1 MVQQMKLKRNER
13 AALLTALRELYARGP
28 NDPHLGICWNLG
40 NILISNKRYVDA
52 YAFVS
57 QVSMGWPLLDPCAYI
72 DTDTDGVLSVPY
84 PVGRQ
89 YDADDDRLPY
99 WEGDQLCKRTA
110 LIEYLIA
117 YLENYKA

>member
-28 NDPHLGICWNLG
+28 NDPKLGVCWNLRD
-40 NILISNKRYVDA
+40 ILSANRKKVCA
-52 YAFVS
+52 YDFVA
-57 QVSMGWPLLDPCAYI
+57 QVSMDWPLVDPDAHI
-72 DTDTDGVLSVPY
+72 HTAADGLRSVY
-84 PVGRQ
+84 WPVRRQ
-89 YDADDDRLPY
+89 YDADGNRLPY

-117 YLENYKA
+117 YLEN